1 MKSFQIL
8 LILFASI
15 SCAFAQPIV
24 FADATFFKAQ
34 DKPYLNL
41 DSRIDGSSIS
51 WFSNIDGWAATLD
64 MTIFGLNTNSDTI
77 YVDKQ
82 RVNTKSK
89 TQNADILHN
98 AVIPYHEALGSL
110 LVKYQDGVTSQYFI
124 AELPLSLPF
133 NLNTMS
139 SVVVMD
145 TVVKCKAEDNGCH
158 GGIRLQSL
166 PRYLHQSKKPLY
178 VYGEIYNTEV
188 AFVQL
193 ELRNNTDSL
202 VTKTYKRINYQLGSE
217 AAYMI
222 ALESANI
229 PSGHYVI
236 HVAACS
242 ASKNNIASLSH
253 PVFVVNEES
262 DLQMLEDQQSY
273 DASDQWIVDI
283 EDNDLKFDLKA
294 LLPIINNNEY
304 AKINTMIKKD
314 RYGAQRRYLYNYWKG
329 KYGSNAG
336 EAYKAYHQVAVS
348 VHERFYNS
356 VGFGTETDRGFIFL
370 KYGKPN
376 DMIVVEDDTS
386 APPYQIWRYNFIDAT
401 KQNNVKFLFFNR
413 SLVAN
418 DFELLHSTC
427 RGELQNPAW

>member
-1 MKSFQIL
+1 MKRLLPIL
-8 LILFASI
+8 ALLLVFLYMVN
-15 SCAFAQPIV
+15 AQPIV
-24 FADATFFKAQ
+24 FADATFFQAQ
-34 DKPYLNL
+34 GKPYLNL

-51 WFSNIDGWAATLD
+51 WQLDSNGWFTKFD
-64 MTIFGLNTNSDTI
+64 MTIIGLNASLDTI
-77 YVDKQ
+77 YIDKQ
-82 RVNTKSK
+82 RVKSSSEL
-89 TQNADILHN
+89 QNADVLHI
-98 AVIPYHEALGSL
+98 AVIPYHESL
-110 LVKYQDGVTSQYFI
+110 STLSVKYQDGTSSQYFT
-124 AELPLSLPF
+124 AELALSLPP
-133 NLNTMS
+133 NLNIMS
-139 SVVVMD
+139 SIVMMD
-145 TVVKCKAEDNGCH
+145 TLVNCNAEERGCH
-158 GGIRLQSL
+158 GGLRLQSL
-166 PRYLHQSKKPLY
+166 PRYVHQSQNPLY
-178 VYGEIYNTEV
+178 VYGEIYDTEV

-193 ELRNNTDSL
+193 EIRDSNDS
-202 VTKTYKRINYQLGSE
+202 VIVKTYKKINYQLGSD
-217 AAYMI
+217 AAYVI
-222 ALESANI
+222 VLETANI

-236 HVAACS
+236 HVVACS
-242 ASKNNIASLSH
+242 ASKKNIASLSH

-273 DASDQWIVDI
+273 HSSDQWILDI
-283 EDNDLKFDLKA
+283 EDEDLRFDLKA

-304 AKINTMIKKD
+304 DKINTMIKKD

-336 EAYKAYHQVAVS
+336 EAYKAYHQVAMS

-413 SLVAN
+413 SLVTN

-427 RGELQNPAW
+427 RG